1 MDRER
6 KVDMIRIERQEQVFE
21 RESVLGRDT
30 ESVFPTELHQDAVLD
45 AEKMKEALGSVK
57 FVTETEVEEIKLK
70 EKDRNGEE
78 IASAKPLAQI
88 LTEKKQL
95 KDDEFQEQWKLM
107 KQGKNRP
114 LDADELDFLDSVEAK
129 KRKAEDSRRVEEE
142 TELLEFQLAREQALQ
157 TRSSSL
163 QPPPKAKQT
172 PLHHPSKKSKKA
184 ASSSMMIRVKPKA
197 KVSPAVQAKPKLTE
211 PEPAALEK
219 KPAGLSLVADYGSDS
234 D

>member
-1 MDRER
+1 
-6 KVDMIRIERQEQVFE
+6 MIRIERQEQVFE
-21 RESVLGRDT
+21 RETVLGRDT

-70 EKDRNGEE
+70 EKDGNGEE

-163 QPPPKAKQT
+163 QPPHKAKQT
-172 PLHHPSKKSKKA
+172 LHHPSKKTKKA
-184 ASSSMMIRVKPKA
+184 ASSSMMIRVKPKV
-197 KVSPAVQAKPKLTE
+197 KVAPAVQAKPKLPE

-219 KPAGLSLVADYGSDS
+219 QADDEGAAGAGLGSLVADYGSDS